1 MLTDMYIYDIIINNS
16 GVLLTKGKRVKILK
30 FSFVGWIVLYGMGV
44 LLAALAI
51 FLATVPN
58 AGANRLP
65 CQETVP
71 WNVLVDELIAS
82 KGFLECSKTASFQGA
97 EIQGI
102 AWQPWMTTD
111 GIVRAMRA
119 DIAEGPFLGGTT
131 TVIVQTKP
139 TTAIPISFQ
148 IWEQFLEKSPLVTFT
163 GPVELVSLARD
174 TQGNLTSVYVMI
186 DVQEVLTI
194 PSP

>member
-16 GVLLTKGKRVKILK
+16 GVLLTKGERVKILK
-30 FSFVGWIVLYGMGV
+30 FSFVGWLVLYGMGV

-51 FLATVPN
+51 FLLTVPS
-58 AGANRLP
+58 AEAKSPSP

-148 IWEQFLEKSPLVTFT
+148 IWEQFLEK
-163 GPVELVSLARD
+163 
-174 TQGNLTSVYVMI
+174 
-186 DVQEVLTI
+186 
-194 PSP
+194 